1 MAEDIKQENSTY
13 AVKLG
18 GDVKQELLQLLE
30 GYKESSTGANSGDFI
45 KTLLEV
51 YKTNKIIGNV
61 SGGDAELKELNTIT
75 NRIYSIYSN
84 LIDRNNTN
92 NNSLQGEFGE
102 QLAQKDISIN
112 NLKAKTEELSKENE
126 VLQGAFNTLC
136 EDKKELENTNIQLQK
151 LNDSLEFNNSK
162 LIEDTKGLQEFKEVN
177 HKLADKIE
185 TTEVLLAS
193 QQADNIDLNNKVNE
207 KESSIQDLNKTIG
220 EMKQANEKV
229 ISELN
234 NKHIEEVEQLKDKAS
249 IAMDKAL
256 LELQKEQQEKLSHE
270 QLNHNTEIQEYQS
283 KYKSLLEELEKKK
296 PTPRVK
302 KDSAAGKVVK

>member
-234 NKHIEEVEQLKDKAS
+234 NKHIEEVEQLRDKAS
-249 IAMDKAL
+249 IVMDKAL
-256 LELQKEQQEKLSHE
+256 LELKKEQQEKLSQE
-270 QLNHNTEIQEYQS
+270 QLKHNAEIQEYQS

-296 PTPRVK
+296 PTSRVK
-302 KDSAAGKVVK
+302 KSTAADTK